1 MKKNIRFLGWTSAAM
16 LTISMSAILSF
27 LFITGPII
35 AGVALSSFSKN
46 WPLELTSK
54 KLLFN
59 AICLLCGLIGL
70 LFVQVFL
77 FKMSGLPLLINVMCL
92 VVPFV
97 LANLPNKEKEKKI
110 KPKPGFKGPVYPVY
124 KISNKDS

>member
-35 AGVALSSFSKN
+35 AGVALNSFSKN
-46 WPLELTSK
+46 WPLELTNK

-59 AICLLCGLIGL
+59 SVCLLCGLIGL

-77 FKMSGLPLLINVMCL
+77 FKMSGLPLLINIMCL

-110 KPKPGFKGPVYPVY
+110 KPKSGFKGPVYPVY